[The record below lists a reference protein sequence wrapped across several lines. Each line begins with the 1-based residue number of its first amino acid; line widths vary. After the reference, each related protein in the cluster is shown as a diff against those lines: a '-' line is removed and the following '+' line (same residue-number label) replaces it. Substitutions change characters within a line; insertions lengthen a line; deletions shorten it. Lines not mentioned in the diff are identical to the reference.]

1 MSRIISHPF
10 RVSRTG
16 AVATVEQ
23 DSDDGL
29 AEQIAVTALT
39 RRGERELVPDFGID
53 DPTFAGFD
61 AGDLLNALSVFGPP
75 VSIEDVAVEWDGET
89 AQRVELVYGQ
99 P

>member
-10 RVSRTG
+10 RVGRTG
-16 AVATVEQ
+16 EVVTVEQ

-53 DPTFAGFD
+53 DPAFAAFD
-61 AGDLLNALSVFGPP
+61 AGDLINALSVFGPP
-75 VSIEDVAVEWDGET
+75 VVIEDVKVEWVNEAT
-89 AQRVELVYGQ
+89 QRVELVYGK